1 MIDEEAL
8 KRQVTEFIELN
19 TSKTNRTNQNQSVL
33 GSIDTVSAEDKPK
46 SKFVVFKK
54 SLSDKLIVSPDDD
67 DEVLRF
73 KAELGANLSN
83 RRSKNER
90 VKASSYN
97 RISSQNS
104 NSEGSVAEVR
114 ND

>member
-73 KAELGANLSN
+73 KAEPGANLSN

-97 RISSQNS
+97 QISS
-104 NSEGSVAEVR
+104 
-114 ND
+114 